1 MIYVHLN
8 NGIKERV
15 MPRKVL
21 VPVADGTEDIEAVC
35 IIDTLRRAGYDV
47 TVASVENRLQITCSR
62 ETKIV
67 ADVLI
72 NDCVDQNYDLIACPG
87 GMPGA
92 VHLRDSKPLENLL
105 KTQAEQGKLYAA
117 ICAAP
122 VIVLQHHGLLAG
134 KKATCFPGFAS
145 ELINPESVDNRV
157 VIDGNCIT
165 SRGAGTAIE
174 FALALISV
182 ISNDRKAAEV
192 GKRMLVQGY
201 D

>member
-1 MIYVHLN
+1 
-8 NGIKERV
+8 

-35 IIDTLRRAGYDV
+35 IIDTLRRAGYEV
-47 TVASVENRLQITCSR
+47 TVASVEDRLQVTCSR
-62 ETKIV
+62 KTSIV
-67 ADVLI
+67 ADAHI
-72 NDCVDQNYDLIACPG
+72 DDCAGREYELIACPG

-92 VHLRDSKPLENLL
+92 LHLRDSKPLTRLL
-105 KTQAEQGKLYAA
+105 KNQAKQGKLYAA

-122 VIVLQHHGLLAG
+122 VVVLQHHGLLDG
-134 KKATCFPGFAS
+134 KKATCFPEFAP
-145 ELINPESVDNRV
+145 ELINPEYVDSRV

-174 FALALISV
+174 FALAIISV
-182 ISNDRKAAEV
+182 MSGERKAVEI

-201 D
+201 A